1 MSISFREAR
10 NKSFDRLGTNGNLLT
25 PFAVML
31 RPDAVSNHARNPLAQ
46 RFLGML
52 RPAVVAALL
61 IPAPVA
67 LAAGYPE
74 RPVRIVVPVA
84 AGGGVDNLARL
95 IGQHFNT
102 VWGQPFIVDNRPGA
116 GGSLGAEIV
125 GRAAPDGYTLM
136 VSSSSYITNAAIRDV
151 RYDPIRDFQPITKL
165 TTNPY
170 IIVVTPSLPVKSVKD
185 LVALAKAKPDTIT
198 YASSGTGGILH
209 MGAELLTALTQTRM
223 THVPYKGVADGYPAV
238 ISGTVNWMLGSPI
251 SAQPLMK
258 AGRLRGIAVTSEKR
272 LKALPDLPAIAET
285 VPGYEVSAWFG
296 LLGPARLPAGILD
309 QLYKEAARAVTEPA
323 VAARMEAGGT
333 ETVGNP
339 PKEFTQQTKTEF
351 DKWRGLVKK
360 AGLKLQN

>member
-1 MSISFREAR
+1 MR
-10 NKSFDRLGTNGNLLT
+10 NTSSVFNRGIIAALLL
-25 PFAVML
+25 V
-31 RPDAVSNHARNPLAQ
+31 
-46 RFLGML
+46 
-52 RPAVVAALL
+52 PAVV
-61 IPAPVA
+61 
-67 LAAGYPE
+67 LAAANYPE

-84 AGGGVDNLARL
+84 AGGGVDTLARL
-95 IGQHFNT
+95 IGQHYNAT
-102 VWGQPFIVDNRPGA
+102 WGQPFIVDNRPGA

-125 GRAAPDGYTLM
+125 ARAAPDGYTLM
-136 VSSSSYITNAAIRDV
+136 VSSSSYVTNAAIREV

-170 IIVVTPSLPVKSVKD
+170 IIVVTPSLPVKTVAD
-185 LVALAKAKPDTIT
+185 LIAMARAKPDTIT

-209 MGAELLTALTQTRM
+209 MGAELLTVLTNTKM

-258 AGRLRGIAVTSEKR
+258 AGRLRGVAVTSEKR

-296 LLGPARLPAGILD
+296 LFGPAKLPAHIIEA
-309 QLYKEAARAVTEPA
+309 LYKEAARAVTEPA
-323 VAARMEAGGT
+323 TAARMEAGGT

-339 PKEFTQQTKTEF
+339 PREFTQQVRAEY
-351 DKWRGLVKK
+351 DKWRTVVKK
-360 AGLKLQN
+360 AGLKLEN